1 MATTTNFGWTKPTVD
16 ADVDTWG
23 TILNDLFDDID
34 SVVAPTASPRFTGT
48 LTLGP
53 VAATGS
59 PKVQINSNSGTLA
72 PPYTGDIH
80 ILGDDSGGGARV
92 AVDGFN
98 NGPQF
103 LGRLAIGTRSSPTAG
118 GVSSGSWL
126 VGVFGRAYL
135 STGYSASQL
144 GGMAVMGAETF
155 SDSTAKTAV
164 GIYTT
169 ASGSVAQALRFYFT
183 TQSGG
188 GAQLGIGTSSPATSA
203 ALDITSTTGAL
214 LVPRMTTTQRDAMT
228 ATDGMIIYNTT
239 AAEFQSRKAGAWVSG
254 V

>member
-1 MATTTNFGWTKPTVD
+1 MPTTNFGWTAPVVD
-16 ADVDTWG
+16 ADVDVWG
-23 TILNDLFDDID
+23 DVLNTLITNID
-34 SVVAPTASPRFTGT
+34 ASVAAKANPQMTGSMR
-48 LTLGP
+48 LGP

-59 PKVQINSNSGTLA
+59 PKVEINSNTGSLA
-72 PPYTGDIH
+72 PPSSGDLHVI
-80 ILGDDSGGGARV
+80 GDDSGGGARL
-92 AVDGFN
+92 AITGFN

-103 LGRLAIGTRSSPTAG
+103 LGRVAIGTRSSPTAG

-135 STGYSASQL
+135 STGYSSSQL
-144 GGMAVMGAETF
+144 GGMAVIAAETF

-169 ASGSVAQALRFYFT
+169 ASGAVAQALRFYFT

-188 GAQLGIGTSSPATSA
+188 GAQLGIGTTSPATSA

-228 ATDGMIIYNTT
+228 AIDGMIIYNTT
-239 AAEFQSRKAGAWVSG
+239 ASEFQSRKAGAWVSG